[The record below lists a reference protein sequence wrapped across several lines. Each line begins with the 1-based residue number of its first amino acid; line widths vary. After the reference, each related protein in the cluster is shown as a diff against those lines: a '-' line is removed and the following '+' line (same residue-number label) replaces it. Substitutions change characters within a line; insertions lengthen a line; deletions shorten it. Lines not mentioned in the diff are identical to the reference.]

1 VFYRRKLL
9 SGLLQ
14 LFDWELNRTQL
25 QHLLFLSTQ
34 SQTRK
39 DYDFVPERIGPC
51 SYSATADITIMAS
64 RGLLSEDGDLVIKHD
79 PSNFLVHLKSA
90 DLAILQTVKNNHG
103 EKTLTELMRFTFLN
117 FPFYAINS
125 TVAREILT
133 HEELQK
139 VEASKPHSDQTIL
152 FTIGYEGISLE
163 EYLVRLIKN
172 DVKVLIDV
180 RNNPLSM
187 KFGFSKNQLKKF
199 CGNVGIDY
207 VHIPEVG
214 IRSEQRKELSTR
226 ADFDKLFASYREEIL
241 PQTVTHQT
249 EILNLLIRERRI
261 ALTCFEANIEE
272 CHRKYLGDAIE
283 KLPNFK
289 YKVQHI

>member
-1 VFYRRKLL
+1 M
-9 SGLLQ
+9 
-14 LFDWELNRTQL
+14 
-25 QHLLFLSTQ
+25 LFLVSQ

-64 RGLLSEDGDLVIKHD
+64 RGLLSEDGDLVVKLD
-79 PSNFLVHLKSA
+79 QSNFLVHLKSA
-90 DLAILQTVKNNHG
+90 DLAILQNVKNTHG
-103 EKTLTELMRFTFLN
+103 HKTLTELMRFTFLN

-125 TVAREILT
+125 PKAREILT
-133 HEELQK
+133 KEELEK
-139 VEASKPHSDQTIL
+139 VDAARPRSNESIL

-172 DVKVLIDV
+172 DVKILVDV

-207 VHIPEVG
+207 LHIPEVG
-214 IRSEQRKELSTR
+214 IRSEQRKQLKTR
-226 ADFDKLFASYREEIL
+226 AEFDKLFASYREEIL
-241 PQTVTHQT
+241 PHTISHQT
-249 EILNLLIRERRI
+249 EILNLLTREKRI
-261 ALTCFEANIEE
+261 ALTCFEANIDE

-283 KLPNFK
+283 MLPNFK

>member
-1 VFYRRKLL
+1 L

-14 LFDWELNRTQL
+14 LFDWELNKTQL
-25 QHLLFLSTQ
+25 QHLLFLVTQ

-51 SYSATADITIMAS
+51 SYSVTADITIMAS
-64 RGLLSEDGDLVIKHD
+64 RGLLSEEGDLVIKLD

-90 DLAILQTVKNNHG
+90 DLAILQNIKNNHG
-103 EKTLTELMRFTFLN
+103 QKTLAELMRYTFLHY
-117 FPFYAINS
+117 PFYAINS
-125 TVAREILT
+125 KVAREILS
-133 HEELQK
+133 HEEVAK
-139 VEASKPHSDQTIL
+139 IDASKPRSDQTIL

-187 KFGFSKNQLKKF
+187 KFGFSKNQLRKF
-199 CGNVGIDY
+199 CDNVGIDY

-226 ADFDKLFASYREEIL
+226 EDFDKLFAAYREDIL
-241 PQTVTHQT
+241 PQTIAHQT
-249 EILNLLIRERRI
+249 EILNLLIREKRI

>member
-14 LFDWELNRTQL
+14 LFDWELNKTQL
-25 QHLLFLSTQ
+25 QHLLFLATQ
-34 SQTRK
+34 SQVRK

-64 RGLLSEDGDLVIKHD
+64 RGLLSEQGDLVVKLD

-125 TVAREILT
+125 KVAREILN
-133 HEELQK
+133 HDEFQK